1 VALLDVNNI
10 FSGYGD
16 TDVLHGVSLEIG
28 TDEIITI
35 IGPNGAGK
43 STLLKTIMGYLSPRQ
58 GDVIFRGESVAEFR
72 PDQKVRKGIGYV
84 PQLENVFSGMTVEE
98 NLQMGGYIEEKMLVE
113 ERLEEMYALFP
124 ILKERRNQRVEVMSG
139 GQRQLVAMSQA
150 LMTKP
155 KLLLLD
161 EPSAGLAPVISTTLF
176 ENIKEIRKRGAA
188 ILIVEQD
195 AYRSLEI
202 SDRCY
207 VLAMGKN
214 AFEGQA
220 ENILEN
226 QNIRETFLGG

>member
-1 VALLDVNNI
+1 MPLLDVKNV

-16 TDVLHGVSLEIG
+16 TNVLNGVSMEIG
-28 TDEIITI
+28 PDEIVTI

-43 STLLKTIMGYLSPRQ
+43 STLLKTIMGYLIPRQ
-58 GDVIFRGESVAEFR
+58 GDIFFRGESIAGFR

-98 NLQMGGYIEEKMLVE
+98 NLQMGGYIEEKRLVE

-124 ILKERRNQRVEVMSG
+124 ILKERRYQRVEVMSG

-161 EPSAGLAPVISTTLF
+161 EPSAGLAPVISATVF
-176 ENIKEIRKRGAA
+176 ENIKEIRKRGAS

-202 SDRCY
+202 SDRGY

-214 AFEGQA
+214 ALEDQA

-226 QNIRETFLGG
+226 QKIRETFLGG

>member
-1 VALLDVNNI
+1 MALLDVNNI

>member
-16 TDVLHGVSLEIG
+16 TNVLHGVSLEIE

-43 STLLKTIMGYLSPRQ
+43 STLLKTIMGYLIPRQ
-58 GDVIFRGESVAEFR
+58 GDVLFRGESVTRFR

-98 NLQMGGYIEEKMLVE
+98 NLQMGGYIEEKRLVE

-155 KLLLLD
+155 ELMLLD
-161 EPSAGLAPVISTTLF
+161 EPSAGLAPVISTTVF
-176 ENIKEIRKRGAA
+176 KNIKEIRKRGAA

-207 VLAMGKN
+207 VLAMGEN
-214 AFEGQA
+214 AFEDQA

-226 QNIRETFLGG
+226 QKIRETFLGG